1 MTDWSIRLWSWVGA
15 HRLLAGWAAAVLC
28 LTAFSGGIAL
38 GAAREQ
44 PAPFQQRARPALA
57 RPDSGLV
64 TALVIGRRGASLIT
78 RTREGDLLIVR
89 TAERTVYRRRNADA
103 DASVVRRGAR
113 VLVLGRP
120 AEPGVLSARMIVVRG
135 QRRSPVRPPEA
146 IDLPR

>member
-1 MTDWSIRLWSWVGA
+1 MTDRSIRLWSWVGA

-28 LTAFSGGIAL
+28 LAAFSGGIAL

-78 RTREGDLLIVR
+78 RTREGDLLIVPPTSAPSIGAGTPMR
-89 TAERTVYRRRNADA
+89 TR
-103 DASVVRRGAR
+103 ASCDVARGCWC
-113 VLVLGRP
+113 
-120 AEPGVLSARMIVVRG
+120 SAV
-135 QRRSPVRPPEA
+135 PPSQA
-146 IDLPR
+146 S